1 MDMEAMLRELGI
13 IRCELKVKTL
23 EGRVLT
29 VEVMP
34 TNSIRELKAMLREK
48 KHCEDPIERQ
58 ILQVKVLAN
67 GGLLLDD
74 DQTLESAGLLHAESE
89 VTAIFCRNEV
99 EAATKEAIH
108 AEGPLQVNIP
118 SSLTEIHAEAFEDHH
133 QVVTVAIPE
142 SVTVIGDAAFR
153 NCEYLASISIPQS
166 VTAIGDFAFAD
177 CKSLETITIPQSVT
191 AIGRGAFK
199 DCNSLA
205 SITIAESVTSIG
217 SCAFAGCDSLA
228 SITIPASVTDIGYG
242 AFLRC
247 FSLAS
252 ITIPA
257 SVTSIGSYAFLRCFS
272 LASITIPESVTDIG
286 YGAFAHCTSLESIT
300 IPESL
305 RDDGRQA
312 FDDEVQARIR
322 HVWRVFVCCNC
333 WMVVFKFESASM
345 GQCGLSDQFSI
356 ISNSPKNRKI
366 PKWEIRSPKSP
377 SYPNRMILGNKNR
390 ENILSPQ
397 TRKNRDGKSE
407 ARL

>member
-1 MDMEAMLRELGI
+1 MLRELGI

-142 SVTVIGDAAFR
+142 SVTVIGS
-153 NCEYLASISIPQS
+153 Y
-166 VTAIGDFAFAD
+166 AFAR
-177 CKSLETITIPQSVT
+177 CI
-191 AIGRGAFK
+191 
-199 DCNSLA
+199 SLA
-205 SITIAESVTSIG
+205 SITIPVSVTSIG
-217 SCAFAGCDSLA
+217 SYAFAGCDSLA

-322 HVWRVFVCCNC
+322 HV
-333 WMVVFKFESASM
+333 
-345 GQCGLSDQFSI
+345 
-356 ISNSPKNRKI
+356 
-366 PKWEIRSPKSP
+366 
-377 SYPNRMILGNKNR
+377 
-390 ENILSPQ
+390 
-397 TRKNRDGKSE
+397 
-407 ARL
+407 